1 MSFHGMDLPVNAAI
15 AVPNPNFSI
24 PTLLMT
30 LGTFLQNPAID
41 LKATCSEI
49 TRSEHSYL
57 PLHIIEFS
65 VMMN

>member
-30 LGTFLQNPAID
+30 LGTKI
-41 LKATCSEI
+41 
-49 TRSEHSYL
+49 YL
-57 PLHIIEFS
+57 WDICC
-65 VMMN
+65 

>member
-30 LGTFLQNPAID
+30 LGKKSWKFPVGEGRGVQNNEKFPNFFL
-41 LKATCSEI
+41 
-49 TRSEHSYL
+49 
-57 PLHIIEFS
+57 
-65 VMMN
+65 